1 MLSKVTFGVMDP
13 IDVYNLLVK
22 FFGVINCD
30 ERVLSEIFCSIYKNL
45 NLFLLKEEME
55 KLSLRFWVYNICRD
69 KKKSVCIYI
78 KNKTKGQKTKRVKMS
93 LKFRLL

>member
-13 IDVYNLLVK
+13 IDVFNLLVK

-45 NLFLLKEEME
+45 NLFILKEEME
-55 KLSLRFWVYNICRD
+55 KLSLRF
-69 KKKSVCIYI
+69 
-78 KNKTKGQKTKRVKMS
+78 
-93 LKFRLL
+93 

>member
-1 MLSKVTFGVMDP
+1 MLSKVAFGVMDP

-45 NLFLLKEEME
+45 NLFLLKGEME
-55 KLSLRFWVYNICRD
+55 KLS
-69 KKKSVCIYI
+69 
-78 KNKTKGQKTKRVKMS
+78 
-93 LKFRLL
+93 